1 MALKLGTTVKLQVK
15 FLLLLQVRKLYF
27 ASIQYIDFV
36 LQLINGFHFKRSDKK
51 IQIQTF
57 MTTFL
62 KISPSSLL
70 KYL

>member
-51 IQIQTF
+51 NTNPNIHDY
-57 MTTFL
+57 
-62 KISPSSLL
+62 ISED
-70 KYL
+70 